1 MKSFT
6 LQQLAEQLDAKLIG
20 DGKIV
25 ITHLAPLDQ
34 ATEGAISFLADSK
47 YHEVFKNTKASA
59 VMVSEEF
66 ASQCPS
72 AALVMADPYYG
83 FAKMAALFN
92 NAPRPSVGIDPRAA
106 VAKSAKIAPEVSI
119 AAGCVIADDV
129 VIGAGSVL
137 RANVVVE
144 EGVVIGK
151 QTTLHPNVTIY
162 HHCVLGDHVEVHA
175 NSVIGS
181 DGFGNARDKNGRW
194 IKIPQLGRVVIGNHV
209 EIGASTTIDR
219 GALGDTIIHDNA
231 RLDNQIQIAHNV
243 EIGEGTA
250 MAACT
255 GVAGSTKIGKHCM
268 IGGAVGIVGHIE
280 ICDQVG
286 ITAQSGISKSITEPG
301 VYSASMPA
309 LPVKK
314 WMKLCAWFRKLDQL
328 AERVKKVEQEL
339 K

>member
-1 MKSFT
+1 MSIT
-6 LQQLAEQLDAKLIG
+6 LKELAEKLTAELRG
-20 DGKIV
+20 DPNIV
-25 ITHLAPLDQ
+25 ITQLAPLPQ
-34 ATEGAISFLADSK
+34 AQMGAISFLADPK
-47 YHEVFKNTKASA
+47 YREALKNTHASA
-59 VMVSEEF
+59 VMVTAEF
-66 ASQCPS
+66 ADQCPC
-72 AALVMADPYYG
+72 AALIMKDPYWG
-83 FAKMAALFN
+83 FAKVAELFDTT
-92 NAPRPSVGIDPRAA
+92 PCPTTGIHPQAV
-106 VAKSAKIAPEVSI
+106 VAKTAKIGAKVSI
-119 AAGCVIADDV
+119 AAGCVVGDHV
-129 VIGAGSVL
+129 TIGDGSVIK
-137 RANVVVE
+137 ANTVIE
-144 EGVVIGK
+144 DGVNIGK
-151 QTTLHPNVTIY
+151 YCLIQPNVTIY
-162 HHCVLGDHVEVHA
+162 HHCILGDYVVIHA

-181 DGFGNARDKNGRW
+181 DGFGNARDQSGKW

-255 GVAGSTKIGKHCM
+255 GVAGSAKIGKHCM

-314 WMKLCAWFRKLDQL
+314 WMKLCAWFRKLDEL
-328 AERVKKVEQEL
+328 AERIKKIEQESS
-339 K
+339 